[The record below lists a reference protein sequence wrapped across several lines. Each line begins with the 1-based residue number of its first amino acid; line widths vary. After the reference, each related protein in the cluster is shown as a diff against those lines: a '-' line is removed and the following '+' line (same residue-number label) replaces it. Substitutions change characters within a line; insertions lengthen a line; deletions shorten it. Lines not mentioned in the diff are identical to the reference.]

1 LRRQLFIGRW
11 QPFHYGH
18 EWLIRQELDKGN
30 PVMVAIRNVAPDD
43 KNPFTPEEVKQMLD
57 AAFGDDEDVL
67 TFILPDDISGVN
79 YGRGVGYEINE
90 HVPPED
96 VKRVSATAI
105 REAIAVGDNSWK
117 NYVNDNVAEWLLKY
131 YAKQNK

>member
-1 LRRQLFIGRW
+1 
-11 QPFHYGH
+11 
-18 EWLIRQELDKGN
+18 
-30 PVMVAIRNVAPDD
+30 MVAIRNVAPDD

-105 REAIAVGDNSWK
+105 R
-117 NYVNDNVAEWLLKY
+117 
-131 YAKQNK
+131 